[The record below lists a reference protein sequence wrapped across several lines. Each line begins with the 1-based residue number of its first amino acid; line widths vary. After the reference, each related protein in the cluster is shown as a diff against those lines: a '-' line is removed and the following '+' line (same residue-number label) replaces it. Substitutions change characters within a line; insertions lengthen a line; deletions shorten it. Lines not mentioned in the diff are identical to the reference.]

1 MPQYSV
7 ITREDEQSILLKNK
21 IIHFLS
27 GYNYTYNEE
36 TPETVFVVGGDGTFL
51 KAIHQYVDQLKNLTF
66 IGIHTGTLGF
76 MCDHQ
81 KEEIDELLEKFIHQN
96 PQIRSYPMLEV
107 QLHGCNETVYAFNE
121 ARIENMV
128 NTLSLDLWIND
139 EYFEKFLGSGICL
152 CSQNGSTAI
161 NRSLGGAIIQH
172 RLHLLQLSEIMG
184 IHHWKHRSL
193 RSSLILKEDAIIHV
207 KPGTFKNAMLCYD
220 HKFMHLDDC
229 TAVTIKNSDRLVKV
243 AKYSHYSY
251 LSRLKNVF

>member
-1 MPQYSV
+1 MSTYSV
-7 ITREDEQSILLKNK
+7 ITREDEQSLLLKDK
-21 IIHFLS
+21 ICETLALH
-27 GYNYTYNEE
+27 NYTYREDR
-36 TPETVFVVGGDGTFL
+36 PETVFVVGGDGTFL
-51 KAIHQYVDQLKNLTF
+51 KAIHQYVNQLSEVTF

-81 KEEIDELLEKFIHQN
+81 KEELDELLEKFIQTSPLVHT
-96 PQIRSYPMLEV
+96 YPMLEV
-107 QLHGCNETVYAFNE
+107 HLHGLEKTFYAFNE
-121 ARIENMV
+121 ARIENIV

-139 EYFEKFLGSGICL
+139 EYFEKVMGSGICL
-152 CSQNGSTAI
+152 CSQIAI
-161 NRSLGGAIIQH
+161 NRSLGGAVIQH
-172 RLHLLQLSEIMG
+172 GLPLLQLSEIMG

-207 KPGTFKNAMLCYD
+207 KPGSFNNTVLCYD
-220 HKFMHLDDC
+220 HKSMPLDEC